1 MKKFLMDTKDQIQLI
16 FFCFIFMLGFSLL
29 IAFILGYDSSFLLYF
44 ITCLFCLFLFSLFH
58 YLKKER
64 WIGYFDLILTFILV
78 VVMQIQP
85 FISGII
91 QIINHFILCW
101 NNAYQD
107 GINFLNLSYSNEV
120 LGLYVSLWLIVL
132 VYSLY
137 DYLFTHKKIYLLW
150 IFSIII
156 LFIYFMIDFFSMLG
170 FALMLVGLFSMW
182 IIWLD
187 SGRACTRVIW
197 LSIIF
202 ATLIITVFE
211 KNETIL
217 FIENFRHNVSS
228 EVNTLRYGKDN
239 LPEGDLRKAD
249 SLLDGNKTTLQ
260 VKTQQVKSLYLK
272 GFVGSNYDQ
281 GVWTSLTNQD
291 YGYQNSGMLDWLMKH
306 GYNAIAPLGVY
317 NTTGE
322 ASIDANSVVVNN
334 VGANRKYIYTSNS
347 VFVFDSNKIKKNKD
361 QNYASFTFFGTKGY
375 SFDEISS
382 GDPYELFLTSDW
394 INNPQTDNQ
403 NEFLQAESVYRQFV
417 YDHYLT
423 VPKSLES
430 TMNMYFKNQYQ
441 EENDSIFTVTSFIR
455 NQLSL
460 YAKYSNK
467 MEQTNDDDP
476 ILYFLTE
483 GKQGNAVLFASTAVE
498 AYRSF
503 GIPARYVEG
512 YYLSESAVSKSND
525 GNVDLTSQDS
535 HAWVEVYMDGVG
547 WLPIDVTPGFYYDN
561 ASLMKLVEKP
571 NGQTVKAIEDHQYDN
586 EASKASTPSK
596 QKTFIDQLLS
606 VDNLPLFIGSLVL
619 FVLILVALVILIQEM
634 IRTCYV
640 LITQRK
646 YEKLN
651 IEQKTRFL
659 YCQLF
664 GILEAIHIPA
674 SLGWNTVQ
682 TDQMICDKNDLF
694 FFGEYKRV
702 VSLFEKYFYGGEVLH
717 DHDISFIESY
727 INRFYLRMKNL
738 TSREKIKI
746 LHLRVKKKDYM

>member
-228 EVNTLRYGKDN
+228 EVNTLRYGKDT

-249 SLLDGNKTTLQ
+249 GLLDGNKTTLQ

-291 YGYQNSGMLDWLMKH
+291 YGYQNSGMLEWLMEH

-361 QNYASFTFFGTKGY
+361 QNYTSFTFFGTKGY

-430 TMNMYFKNQYQ
+430 TMNMYFTNQYQ
-441 EENDSIFTVTSFIR
+441 EENDSIFTVTAFIR

-571 NGQTVKAIEDHQYDN
+571 NGQTVKAIEDNQYDN

-717 DHDISFIESY
+717 DHDIAFIESY